1 MGRKLNNNFNF
12 LARKGG
18 TEMPTKKKTSKS
30 TDKREKELEKEIEI
44 REEKLRRIEE
54 TKRIE
59 EKIAENKEAIREDLK
74 NQLMTQNKFGKQFD
88 DMVEDYLYFF
98 ELKERLKHDI
108 DINGI
113 RYKNTGGNGF
123 STYKPNESVERLQK
137 TNGQMLKILQDLDL
151 KAPEEDGDGDD
162 LLSGD

>member
-1 MGRKLNNNFNF
+1 
-12 LARKGG
+12 
-18 TEMPTKKKTSKS
+18 MPTKKKTSKPTS
-30 TDKREKELEKEIEI
+30 KKEKELEEMVKNL
-44 REEKLRRIEE
+44 EKKIGKIEE
-54 TKRIE
+54 AKQIAEKIE
-59 EKIAENKEAIREDLK
+59 EKKEAIKEDLQS
-74 NQLMTQNKFGKQFD
+74 QLIAQNKFGKQFD
-88 DMVEDYLYFF
+88 DMIEDYLYFF

-151 KAPEEDGDGDD
+151 KAPEEDGEGDD

>member
-1 MGRKLNNNFNF
+1 
-12 LARKGG
+12 
-18 TEMPTKKKTSKS
+18 MPTKKKTSKTTS
-30 TDKREKELEKEIEI
+30 KKEKELEEMVKKL
-44 REEKLRRIEE
+44 EEKIGKIEE
-54 TKRIE
+54 VKQIE
-59 EKIAENKEAIREDLK
+59 EKIAEKKEAIKEDLQ
-74 NQLMTQNKFGKQFD
+74 NQLIAQNKFGKQFD
-88 DMVEDYLYFF
+88 DMIEDYLYFF

-151 KAPEEDGDGDD
+151 KAPEEDGEGDD
-162 LLSGD
+162 LLQGD

>member
-1 MGRKLNNNFNF
+1 
-12 LARKGG
+12 
-18 TEMPTKKKTSKS
+18 MPTKKKTSKTTS
-30 TDKREKELEKEIEI
+30 KKEKELEEMVKKL
-44 REEKLRRIEE
+44 EEKIGKIEE
-54 TKRIE
+54 VKQIE
-59 EKIAENKEAIREDLK
+59 EKIAEKKEAIKEDLQ
-74 NQLMTQNKFGKQFD
+74 NQLIAQNKFGKQFD
-88 DMVEDYLYFF
+88 DMIEDYLYFF

-151 KAPEEDGDGDD
+151 KAP
-162 LLSGD
+162 

>member
-1 MGRKLNNNFNF
+1 
-12 LARKGG
+12 
-18 TEMPTKKKTSKS
+18 MPTKKKTSKP
-30 TDKREKELEKEIEI
+30 TTKREKELEGMVKNL
-44 REEKLRRIEE
+44 EEKIGKIEE
-54 TKRIE
+54 TKKIE
-59 EKIAENKEAIREDLK
+59 EKITEKKEAIKEDLQ
-74 NQLMTQNKFGKQFD
+74 NQLIAQNKFGKQFD
-88 DMVEDYLYFF
+88 DMIEDYLYFF

-151 KAPEEDGDGDD
+151 KAPEEDGEGDD

>member
-1 MGRKLNNNFNF
+1 MGQRLNNKFNF
-12 LARKGG
+12 LACKGG
-18 TEMPTKKKTSKS
+18 IEMPTKKKTSKS
-30 TDKREKELEKEIEI
+30 TEKKEKELEKEIEI
-44 REEKLRRIEE
+44 MEEKFKRIEE
-54 TKRIE
+54 AQRIE

-151 KAPEEDGDGDD
+151 KAPEEDGEGDD

>member
-1 MGRKLNNNFNF
+1 
-12 LARKGG
+12 
-18 TEMPTKKKTSKS
+18 MPTKKKTSKTTS
-30 TDKREKELEKEIEI
+30 KKEKELEEMVKNL
-44 REEKLRRIEE
+44 EEKIGKIEE
-54 TKRIE
+54 TKQIA
-59 EKIAENKEAIREDLK
+59 EKIVEKKEAIKEDLQS
-74 NQLMTQNKFGKQFD
+74 QLIAQNKFGKQFD
-88 DMVEDYLYFF
+88 DMIEDYLYFF

-151 KAPEEDGDGDD
+151 KAPEEDGEGDD